1 MKKQKET
8 ENKNRWSMISNL
20 AVIISLIF
28 VIFELRQNHKA
39 LEEANTIA
47 RMESAND
54 AYTGS
59 TMMRQLIIENASIWN
74 KANKGIPLN
83 EDETLIRKM
92 ISHTWYFNHGQMYEQ
107 AVRLNDKKLIS
118 ARISIPERF
127 VPTYPGIRADWLS
140 VKSEFIAK
148 GYSALIAPYEK
159 AFKELDNDKAK
170 KDAKSSTSIHDAAVE
185 GNIEIV
191 KKYLDD
197 GNDVDFKNYD
207 FMTPLHFAA
216 IGGHKEIAE
225 LLITKGADV
234 NVKGIGG
241 WTPLHGAAANGHKEI
256 AELLMANG
264 AKINSIYSSHEETD
278 SELDFALSNNH
289 QITTDFLRKKGA
301 KTAEEL
307 KAEGK

>member
-8 ENKNRWSMISNL
+8 EHKNRWGIISNV

-159 AFKELDNDKAK
+159 AFRELNKP
-170 KDAKSSTSIHDAAVE
+170 KSK
-185 GNIEIV
+185 IE
-191 KKYLDD
+191 K
-197 GNDVDFKNYD
+197 
-207 FMTPLHFAA
+207 
-216 IGGHKEIAE
+216 
-225 LLITKGADV
+225 
-234 NVKGIGG
+234 
-241 WTPLHGAAANGHKEI
+241 
-256 AELLMANG
+256 
-264 AKINSIYSSHEETD
+264 
-278 SELDFALSNNH
+278 
-289 QITTDFLRKKGA
+289 
-301 KTAEEL
+301 
-307 KAEGK
+307 